1 MTQNYT
7 KHELLVILITLKND
21 KKIAETD
28 LFRQELIEDVDAI
41 KLTKNRIAED
51 EDLIAKT
58 NVFIYQDNNMKKS
71 DLKPGMIV
79 VTRDCEYYTVTN
91 GKLENRTFYVPL
103 NRYNDD
109 MLMIGD
115 EEGAR
120 DADIMKVYDST
131 FKGLLFER
139 KE

>member
-1 MTQNYT
+1 MTQRYT
-7 KHELLVILITLKND
+7 KQELLDILVALTSE
-21 KKIAETD
+21 KKLAEID
-28 LFRQELIEDVDAI
+28 LFTQDLIEDKEAI
-41 KLTKNRIAED
+41 KQTKDCIAKYEN
-51 EDLIAKT
+51 LIAKT
-58 NVFIYQDNNMKKS
+58 SVFLFPDNSMKKS

-79 VTRDCEYYTVTN
+79 VLRDCEYYTVTD

-103 NRYNDD
+103 SRYNDD

-115 EEGAR
+115 EVGAR

>member
-1 MTQNYT
+1 MIQHYT
-7 KHELLVILITLKND
+7 KQELLDILVALTSE
-21 KKIAETD
+21 KKLAEID
-28 LFRQELIEDVDAI
+28 LFTQDLIEDEKAI
-41 KLTKNRIAED
+41 KQTKDRIAKYEN
-51 EDLIAKT
+51 LIAKT
-58 NVFIYQDNNMKKS
+58 SVFLFPDNNMKKS

-79 VTRDCEYYTVTN
+79 ITRDCEYYTVTD

>member
-1 MTQNYT
+1 MTQHYT
-7 KHELLVILITLKND
+7 KQELLDILAALMSE
-21 KKIAETD
+21 KKIAEIDHFTQD
-28 LFRQELIEDVDAI
+28 LIEDKGLI
-41 KLTKNRIAED
+41 ERTKDRIAKY

-58 NVFIYQDNNMKKS
+58 NVFLYQNNNMKKS

-79 VTRDCEYYTVTN
+79 ITRDCEYYTVTN

-103 NRYNDD
+103 KNYNDD

-115 EEGAR
+115 KEGAR